1 MRRLE
6 EEDVFSMSFT
16 DVLTCVLVSSIFL
29 FLIFVALVRSESAS
43 SLMDGMNARAAGPS
57 GQEAIALGQ
66 AGNIPIVVRLT
77 GDAPLDER
85 GWIAPD
91 KSELKNLN
99 VESSRSGIAR
109 AGSELFM
116 PSWQN
121 QLLGYRLLTNAVRSD
136 PYDAWVAVWI
146 GGNCFEVKLKVP
158 GEATFNRLAEAHA
171 IGRSIELFSVR
182 MQGEFPVKTAYA
194 IPGSERVCR

>member
-1 MRRLE
+1 
-6 EEDVFSMSFT
+6 T

-43 SLMDGMNARAAGPS
+43 SLMDGMKARVVSTSPS

-66 AGNIPIVVRLT
+66 AGNIPIIVRLT
-77 GDAPLDER
+77 GNALLDER

-91 KSELKNLN
+91 KSELKSLN

-121 QLLGYRLLTNAVRSD
+121 QLLGYRLLTNAVRTD

-146 GGNCFEVKLKVP
+146 GGN
-158 GEATFNRLAEAHA
+158 
-171 IGRSIELFSVR
+171 
-182 MQGEFPVKTAYA
+182 
-194 IPGSERVCR
+194 